1 MIGSTSVGLG
11 GGGTA
16 TEHLSSSVIK
26 HDDSMFSAPADSPS
40 MFRQGGVNNPF
51 GDTKNSLIKKINT
64 EAYLVQPDA
73 VAKYTAGQQA
83 KHHPSLLL
91 NAQSRHKTQMETMV
105 LNGVPQAEIS
115 IDITPAKRA

>member
-1 MIGSTSVGLG
+1 MY
-11 GGGTA
+11 
-16 TEHLSSSVIK
+16 
-26 HDDSMFSAPADSPS
+26 SAPADSPS
-40 MFRQGGVNNPF
+40 FIRHGNPF

-83 KHHPSLLL
+83 KHHPSLL

-105 LNGVPQAEIS
+105 LNGVPQAEIN
-115 IDITPAKRA
+115 IDITPAKRAQLLQQ